1 MFVLYHDPALTP
13 TVPHSLG
20 LTKGLIGVVYAFAA
34 PEMSGANDVVIAH
47 ELLHTVGATDK
58 YNLADDAPRFPDG
71 YGDPAQ
77 RPLYPQL
84 TAELM
89 AGRRML
95 APDHWEQV
103 DSMDEVVIGPSTA
116 LEIRWPQHAR

>member
-1 MFVLYHDPALTP
+1 
-13 TVPHSLG
+13 
-20 LTKGLIGVVYAFAA
+20 
-34 PEMSGANDVVIAH
+34 VIAH

-77 RPLYPQL
+77 QPLYPQL

-95 APDHWEQV
+95 APDQWEQV
-103 DSMDEVVIGPSTA
+103 DSLDEVVIGPSTA